1 MLRSYQQPA
10 AHMLHKRVAQLECDS
25 SDNVRPSCCYSSSS
39 SPGCC
44 MFDDDPATIA
54 SPSKFLSK
62 QRSSSVVTSMMERG
76 RREAIFCGAS
86 DSVLYNLGTFVHH
99 RVQPADIGW
108 PTGNGEKLSCSQAQ
122 LGQATCM
129 AVA

>member
-39 SPGCC
+39 SSSPGCC

-62 QRSSSVVTSMMERG
+62 QRSSSVVTSMM
-76 RREAIFCGAS
+76 
-86 DSVLYNLGTFVHH
+86 
-99 RVQPADIGW
+99 DIG
-108 PTGNGEKLSCSQAQ
+108 GGEKQFFAVPQIQCSIILALSFITVYS
-122 LGQATCM
+122 LRT
-129 AVA
+129 